1 MDSVKLNGL
10 GNPRIPW
17 SFTAS
22 SVFLEC
28 YLIHRIRRNRDSPRA
43 MDSTRAFGILE
54 IMAMWKSEDSMD
66 PSNHMEFCETH
77 RNMGI
82 PRNSWNSME
91 FQPIGITECWKSV
104 NSTKTIGFHSLWDST
119 VRWIPRSSMTFIDSK
134 AIHGTH
140 GMIENPC
147 ESLQFQGGVPF
158 LSWNSVVSMEV
169 HGLHGILR
177 ISIDVLERIST
188 LGEYH
193 HSYILRRYIRR
204 ESISNVNVNEDSR
217 VSI

>member
-1 MDSVKLNGL
+1 MESIESTAYHGFPWIPRNFHGFGWNSMDSVKLNGL

-28 YLIHRIRRNRDSPRA
+28 YLIHRIRRNRDSARA

-66 PSNHMEFCETH
+66 PSNHMEFRETH

-82 PRNSWNSME
+82 PRNSWNFME

-104 NSTKTIGFHSLWDST
+104 NSTKTSGFHSLLDST
-119 VRWIPRSSMTFIDSK
+119 EFHD
-134 AIHGTH
+134 IHW
-140 GMIENPC
+140 
-147 ESLQFQGGVPF
+147 FQGDP
-158 LSWNSVVSMEV
+158 WNP
-169 HGLHGILR
+169 
-177 ISIDVLERIST
+177 
-188 LGEYH
+188 
-193 HSYILRRYIRR
+193 
-204 ESISNVNVNEDSR
+204 
-217 VSI
+217 